1 VLSVVSSNP
10 VHSEGYSSSVPDHC
24 FVCLSSTYGFRLP
37 LWFPQTRLVQL
48 SETRAQ
54 NNISWSFFCS
64 VISIERWLFFFDD
77 IDEIAGLPGAV
88 VVIIVW

>member
-1 VLSVVSSNP
+1 MWLGEMTRPIFSGVRVTRSLVL
-10 VHSEGYSSSVPDHC
+10 C
-24 FVCLSSTYGFRLP
+24 VCH
-37 LWFPQTRLVQL
+37 
-48 SETRAQ
+48 
-54 NNISWSFFCS
+54 ISWSFFCS